1 MCDRL
6 AIKAIIRRKHQIDLQ
21 MSNVIGDNLK
31 CQPVLAKAFTTIRNR
46 AGELGRQSH
55 DQSPLGQNE
64 RLDARRVLSSFFQA

>member
-31 CQPVLAKAFTTIRNR
+31 CQLVLAKAFTTIRNR
-46 AGELGRQSH
+46 AGELGRQSQTSH
-55 DQSPLGQNE
+55 HW
-64 RLDARRVLSSFFQA
+64 ARMNALTLAAS